1 MRKKKKKTNSKTIEW
16 QRQTWS
22 TDDWSYWV
30 PPILH
35 KPIVWWQNGKL
46 PLCIHFPQAPFNP
59 PPRPP
64 PLLPRG
70 RSINN
75 AHTRPVEGRE
85 QGRREP
91 PRPLPRAPNIT
102 ARPSVI
108 TPTPPGVNAT
118 LWPARGWDRPGVWL
132 LVHITHTSY
141 IMRYVRFVVLSM
153 SVWCMS
159 DMVQMTEQLSYS
171 EIKCSKICQ
180 DDRVR

>member
-1 MRKKKKKTNSKTIEW
+1 MKWVPYSVLRVCVCISLAYTQNYVLTYLTTAPLHQHEVEQKTNKRKRKDSCVKTEW
-16 QRQTWS
+16 RRQTWS

-35 KPIVWWQNGKL
+35 KPIVWWQNGEL

-59 PPRPP
+59 PSHLP

-75 AHTRPVEGRE
+75 THARPVEGRE
-85 QGRREP
+85 QGRREA

-108 TPTPPGVNAT
+108 TPTLPGVNAT
-118 LWPARGWDRPGVWL
+118 LWPARGWDHPGV
-132 LVHITHTSY
+132 
-141 IMRYVRFVVLSM
+141 
-153 SVWCMS
+153 
-159 DMVQMTEQLSYS
+159 
-171 EIKCSKICQ
+171 
-180 DDRVR
+180 